1 LLQVQQKVAVGGSW
15 PRFTSMLWRTG
26 LSMNQR
32 RVGQTF
38 LSAGLGDF
46 LVARWTAGLESP
58 ALEFGRFVLDSGRPM
73 RHKRRR

>member
-1 LLQVQQKVAVGGSW
+1 
-15 PRFTSMLWRTG
+15 
-26 LSMNQR
+26 MNRR

-58 ALEFGRFVLDSGRPM
+58 ANRQAGKPALVRLRASVQWRVEVPLWRSLTPVTESNCVTAR
-73 RHKRRR
+73 